1 MVFADDGGGD
11 PFALWVGAGRF
22 QPVLAIGSTDLF
34 TVAAPSLS
42 SFLLLQTAWLSCMHA
57 VPPEALD
64 ALGLPS
70 ELRLRVEEVPAEY
83 ILELRRWAGAEL
95 PFGLSGDPYE
105 DDLTSERLG
114 EVLEHWSGG

>member
-1 MVFADDGGGD
+1 
-11 PFALWVGAGRF
+11 
-22 QPVLAIGSTDLF
+22 VLAIGSTDIF

-42 SFLLLQTAWLSCMHA
+42 SFLLLQTAVLACWYA
-57 VPPEALD
+57 VPDEALD

-70 ELRLRVEEVPAEY
+70 YLRVRVDEVPDEH

-95 PFGLSGDPYE
+95 PFGLSGDPYL
-105 DDLTSERLG
+105 DDLSEDGLA